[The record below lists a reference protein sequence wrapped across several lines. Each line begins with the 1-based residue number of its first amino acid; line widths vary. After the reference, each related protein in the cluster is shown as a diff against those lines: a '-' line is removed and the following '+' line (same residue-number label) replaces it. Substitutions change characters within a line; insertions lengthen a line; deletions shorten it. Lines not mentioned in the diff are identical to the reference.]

1 MRRLE
6 GRVAWV
12 TGAGSGIGAAAALVL
27 AEEGAHLVLSGRRQA
42 PLAEVAE
49 RIAAAGGSA
58 EIEPGDLAEAA
69 TAQAISGRIGARHG
83 RIDMLLNN
91 AGLNIAARA
100 WGELTAEG
108 VDSVLGANLNAAFYC
123 VIAVLPLM
131 RAQGDGLLI
140 HTASMAGRFIG
151 PLSGPAYTAAK
162 HAVVAMSHS
171 LNMQECVNGIRSC
184 AVCPGEVATPI
195 LDRRPQPVSAEDR
208 ARMLQPEEVA
218 ELIRFVACLPAR
230 VCLNEVLITPTW
242 NRGYVAA
249 LRR

>member
-1 MRRLE
+1 MRRLD
-6 GRVAWV
+6 GRLAWV
-12 TGAGSGIGAAAALVL
+12 TGAGSGIGAAAALAL

-42 PLAEVAE
+42 PLEEVAQ
-49 RIAAAGGSA
+49 RIAAAGGRA
-58 EIEPGDLAEAA
+58 EIEPGDLSEAA
-69 TAQAISGRIGARHG
+69 TAHAIAGRIGARHG

-208 ARMLQPEEVA
+208 ARMLQPEEVT